1 MTSSIAGLNG
11 LQNSLGADKDT
22 QAVASRTVTTTST
35 ETETE
40 TRTQAQTHAASSPA
54 ATPSNVTT
62 TPSATKIN
70 ATLHSPTSNDENR
83 DSKVADSAPAKLPAP
98 SASASASASAPTQT
112 WSSNSN
118 GNSAEISSSSTM
130 AKTANPSNS
139 TSTST
144 PAPPSTAIVPTASAL
159 PPTVALNH
167 SPEEPSAALAPK
179 AATPNQES
187 ASSAPAKV
195 SDSRPS
201 PSTPASTHGVPNAP
215 PTAANTTTSTSQQ
228 HPEMP
233 SDTAASVHV
242 NVNSGDHTMLDA
254 STPRDAAATLNVDQA
269 QQSTPLQLQM
279 QTDNLGEQFAPST
292 PYAATS
298 MPTINQH
305 AYMMMAL
312 ATMSGAATAMSPPP
326 TVTPAQVTLPNPLDE
341 SFQGIAPTNSTRP
354 TDSHKALESFARI
367 EFADSVFQMTTY
379 AVIIGRD
386 QRALEQARRD
396 ERRAEEY
403 RRRTEENVHLG
414 LPPPSPIRPDRSKF
428 SKSYVSEEGGMLG
441 PESDTGENPRPTKRR
456 KTSTQG
462 SSQHDLDEA
471 AAQAQENMISNRQY
485 VSHTPGAAAVDLGSL
500 RPSPYHVPFIGIH
513 SPGPNIASKTKAI
526 SREHLKIAYNQDMGV
541 FEAIPLH
548 KNGFFCEDVHYNREK
563 LVLRCGDRLQIK
575 DVDFRFLINGVE
587 RGRTGAEEDIEEEP
601 AMALK
606 KRHAQ
611 GGKEMSFDF
620 ESAHGNG
627 DIQDTSDELSDVA
640 SPPESPDFG
649 DGDEDDAEA
658 EGEAEAEQPAAIQT
672 LETVQEKE
680 AKPEAE
686 MEDEADGEMDAEMD
700 AEMDMDMDMDMDI
713 DDMTIAGAESG
724 LKQDGML
731 DPHQGHLMPQVP
743 KKRGPGRPPKNGIM
757 SKREQR
763 LLKKQQQE
771 MAKKTLP
778 QAPPVEP
785 PIKRKVGRP
794 RKHPLPEGSSE
805 RPEKRKYKPR
815 KPREDGAEGSDAE
828 RRAREKKE
836 KKTRPKSPPLEL
848 KIEDYTEEQLQKPNK
863 NYGVL
868 IDETLTAAGPDGLTL
883 KQIYKRICQRYPWFY
898 FHTETKGWE
907 SSVRHNLIGNE
918 AFRKDET
925 TNLWSRVPGVELDA
939 GKKRKASS
947 PDRAAAHA
955 YGQYP
960 APYAYNA
967 QHMAPGA
974 TGYPPGQAP
983 PGYHMPTYAAQQ
995 TQPGRPPQPYGAS
1008 ASPPTPGQPA
1018 PVAVASQPPAPA
1030 QLPPGYGPPPAPARP
1045 QLGVPPP
1052 GTYSSPYAPRPPPP
1066 ANTSIKSEE
1075 GHANVTAVPAG
1086 APLAQQQQQHH
1097 PHPSVSLTAAA
1108 KTVPGTGPPQTQ
1120 QQPATPVNRT
1130 PSVSAA
1136 SPTARY
1142 AIEPKL
1148 LAAVVKLKSG
1158 LIENLKKARNPK
1170 AEGIV
1175 MTALNRCIGLKK
1187 EATENDKMETI
1198 CMKGIRQVVDA
1209 YMKSKSPTPGPASSG
1224 SPSAAETMPFFDAKV
1239 LASINGFKDVS
1250 VKALNPKLGEAKAE
1264 AVTLSAIDRVLGI
1277 ADASIVPPP
1286 GEGEAV
1292 GNFEGIELHLMKSIR
1307 QLLTGM
1313 NQKV

>member
-11 LQNSLGADKDT
+11 LQNSLGADRDT
-22 QAVASRTVTTTST
+22 QAVASRTVATTST

-40 TRTQAQTHAASSPA
+40 TRTQPQPQSASSSA

-62 TPSATKIN
+62 TPSATKMN
-70 ATLHSPTSNDENR
+70 ATSHSQTSNNENR
-83 DSKVADSAPAKLPAP
+83 DSKVADSAPAKPPAP
-98 SASASASASAPTQT
+98 SASASASASIQT
-112 WSSNSN
+112 SSSNSN
-118 GNSAEISSSSTM
+118 GNSAGVSSSPIV
-130 AKTANPSNS
+130 AKNFDSSNS

-144 PAPPSTAIVPTASAL
+144 PAPPSTAIIPTASAP
-159 PPTVALNH
+159 PPTVALNP

-179 AATPNQES
+179 VATADQES
-187 ASSAPAKV
+187 ASSAPAKA

-201 PSTPASTHGVPNAP
+201 PSTPPLTHGVPSAS
-215 PTAANTTTSTSQQ
+215 PTAANVTTSISQQ
-228 HPEMP
+228 QPVMP
-233 SDTAASVHV
+233 SNTTASVHV
-242 NVNSGDHTMLDA
+242 NSNPGDHTMLSV
-254 STPRDAAATLNVDQA
+254 STPRDAAATLNADQV

-279 QTDNLGEQFAPST
+279 QADNLGERLAPST

-298 MPTINQH
+298 MPTIDQH

-341 SFQGIAPTNSTRP
+341 SFQGIAPTNSTRQA
-354 TDSHKALESFARI
+354 DSHKALESFARI

-396 ERRAEEY
+396 ERRTEEY
-403 RRRTEENVHLG
+403 RRRTEENVNLG
-414 LPPPSPIRPDRSKF
+414 LPPPSPIHPDRSKF

-441 PESDTGENPRPTKRR
+441 PESDSGENPRPTKRR

-471 AAQAQENMISNRQY
+471 TAQAQENMISNRQY

-575 DVDFRFLINGVE
+575 DIDFRFLINGVE

-601 AMALK
+601 AMTLK

-627 DIQDTSDELSDVA
+627 EIQDTSDELSDVA

-649 DGDEDDAEA
+649 DGDED
-658 EGEAEAEQPAAIQT
+658 EAEAEAEAEEPAAIQT
-672 LETVQEKE
+672 VETVQEKE
-680 AKPEAE
+680 AKAEAD
-686 MEDEADGEMDAEMD
+686 MEEEADGEMDAEMD
-700 AEMDMDMDMDMDI
+700 LDLDMDMDMDI
-713 DDMTIAGAESG
+713 DDMTIAGVESG

-731 DPHQGHLMPQVP
+731 DPHQGHLMHQTP

-836 KKTRPKSPPLEL
+836 KKARPKSPPLEL

-947 PDRAAAHA
+947 PDRAATHA

-960 APYAYNA
+960 APYTYNA

-974 TGYPPGQAP
+974 TGYPPGQGP

-995 TQPGRPPQPYGAS
+995 TQPGRPAQPYGAS

-1018 PVAVASQPPAPA
+1018 PLAVASQPPAPA

-1045 QLGVPPP
+1045 QLGVPPQ

-1066 ANTSIKSEE
+1066 ANTLIKSEE
-1075 GHANVTAVPAG
+1075 GHANAAAVPAG
-1086 APLAQQQQQHH
+1086 APLAQQQQHH
-1097 PHPSVSLTAAA
+1097 PHPSVPLAPAA
-1108 KTVPGTGPPQTQ
+1108 KTVPGTGPPQAQ
-1120 QQPATPVNRT
+1120 QQPVTPVNRT

-1158 LIENLKKARNPK
+1158 LIENLKKARNPR

-1175 MTALNRCIGLKK
+1175 MSALNRCIGLKK
-1187 EATENDKMETI
+1187 EATENDKMEEI
-1198 CMKGIRQVVDA
+1198 CMKGIRQVFDA

-1224 SPSAAETMPFFDAKV
+1224 SPPAAETMPFFDARV

>member
-11 LQNSLGADKDT
+11 LHDSRSADRDT
-22 QAVASRTVTTTST
+22 QVVASRTVTTTST
-35 ETETE
+35 ETETK
-40 TRTQAQTHAASSPA
+40 TQTQAASSRA
-54 ATPSNVTT
+54 TTPSNATP

-70 ATLHSPTSNDENR
+70 ATSHSPTSNDENR
-83 DSKVADSAPAKLPAP
+83 DSKVADPAPAKLTVPAP
-98 SASASASASAPTQT
+98 SASASIQT
-112 WSSNSN
+112 SSSNRN
-118 GNSAEISSSSTM
+118 GNSAGISSSSTM
-130 AKTANPSNS
+130 AKTADPSNS
-139 TSTST
+139 TSLST
-144 PAPPSTAIVPTASAL
+144 ATPPSTAIVPAASA
-159 PPTVALNH
+159 PPTFSSNP
-167 SPEEPSAALAPK
+167 SPEETSAALASKP
-179 AATPNQES
+179 AIPTQES

-201 PSTPASTHGVPNAP
+201 PSTPPSTHGVPSAPAIDANA
-215 PTAANTTTSTSQQ
+215 TTSTSQQ
-228 HPEMP
+228 QLEMP
-233 SDTAASVHV
+233 SNTAASAHV
-242 NVNSGDHTMLDA
+242 NVNSSDHTMLDA
-254 STPRDAAATLNVDQA
+254 STPRDSAATLKVDQA
-269 QQSTPLQLQM
+269 QQSTPLQLQI
-279 QTDNLGEQFAPST
+279 QADNLGEQFAPST

-341 SFQGIAPTNSTRP
+341 SFQGIAPPNSTRQ

-414 LPPPSPIRPDRSKF
+414 LPPPSPIHPDRSKF

-601 AMALK
+601 AIALK

-627 DIQDTSDELSDVA
+627 EIQDTSDELSDVA

-649 DGDEDDAEA
+649 DGDED
-658 EGEAEAEQPAAIQT
+658 EAEAEAEAEEPAAIQT
-672 LETVQEKE
+672 VETVQEKE
-680 AKPEAE
+680 AKAEAD
-686 MEDEADGEMDAEMD
+686 MEEEVDGEMDAEMD
-700 AEMDMDMDMDMDI
+700 MDIDMDMDMDI

-724 LKQDGML
+724 LKQEGML
-731 DPHQGHLMPQVP
+731 DPHQGHLMPQIP

-836 KKTRPKSPPLEL
+836 KKARPKSPPLEL

-947 PDRAAAHA
+947 PDRAATHA

-960 APYAYNA
+960 APYVYNA

-974 TGYPPGQAP
+974 PGYPPGQAI
-983 PGYHMPTYAAQQ
+983 PGYHMPTYTAQQ
-995 TQPGRPPQPYGAS
+995 TQPGRPAQPYGAS
-1008 ASPPTPGQPA
+1008 ASPPAPGQPA

-1030 QLPPGYGPPPAPARP
+1030 QLPPAYGPPPAPARP
-1045 QLGVPPP
+1045 QLGVPPQ

-1066 ANTSIKSEE
+1066 ANTPIKSEE
-1075 GHANVTAVPAG
+1075 GHANATAAPAG
-1086 APLAQQQQQHH
+1086 TPLAQQQQQQHH
-1097 PHPSVSLTAAA
+1097 PHPSVPLAAAA
-1108 KTVPGTGPPQTQ
+1108 KTVPGAGPVQAQ

-1175 MTALNRCIGLKK
+1175 MSALNRCIGLKK

-1224 SPSAAETMPFFDAKV
+1224 SPSAAETLPFFDAKV

>member
-11 LQNSLGADKDT
+11 LQNSLGADRDT

-35 ETETE
+35 ETET
-40 TRTQAQTHAASSPA
+40 RTQAQTQAASSPA
-54 ATPSNVTT
+54 ATPSNVTP

-70 ATLHSPTSNDENR
+70 ATSHSPTSNDENR
-83 DSKVADSAPAKLPAP
+83 DSKVADSAPAKPPAP
-98 SASASASASAPTQT
+98 SASASAPIQT
-112 WSSNSN
+112 PSSNPN
-118 GNSAEISSSSTM
+118 EKPAGVSSSSTM
-130 AKTANPSNS
+130 AKTADPSNS
-139 TSTST
+139 TSKSS
-144 PAPPSTAIVPTASAL
+144 PAPPSTAIVPTASA
-159 PPTVALNH
+159 PPSTVALNP
-167 SPEEPSAALAPK
+167 SPKEPSAALAAK
-179 AATPNQES
+179 AATSNQES
-187 ASSAPAKV
+187 ASSAPTNV

-201 PSTPASTHGVPNAP
+201 PSTPPSTHGVPSAP
-215 PTAANTTTSTSQQ
+215 PTAANATTSTSQQ
-228 HPEMP
+228 QPEMP
-233 SDTAASVHV
+233 SSTAASAHV
-242 NVNSGDHTMLDA
+242 NVNSGENTVLHA
-254 STPRDAAATLNVDQA
+254 STPRDAATTSNVDQV

-279 QTDNLGEQFAPST
+279 QADNLGEQFAPST

-326 TVTPAQVTLPNPLDE
+326 TVTPAQVTLPNPSDE
-341 SFQGIAPTNSTRP
+341 SFQGISPINSTLQ

-414 LPPPSPIRPDRSKF
+414 LPPPSPIHPERSKF

-462 SSQHDLDEA
+462 SSQHDLDEV

-563 LVLRCGDRLQIK
+563 VVLRCGDRLQIK

-587 RGRTGAEEDIEEEP
+587 RGRTGAEEDVEEEP
-601 AMALK
+601 TMTLK

-627 DIQDTSDELSDVA
+627 EIQDTSDELSDVA

-649 DGDEDDAEA
+649 DGDED
-658 EGEAEAEQPAAIQT
+658 EAEAEAEAEAEEPAAIQT
-672 LETVQEKE
+672 VETVQDKE
-680 AKPEAE
+680 AKAEAD
-686 MEDEADGEMDAEMD
+686 MEEEADGEMDPEM
-700 AEMDMDMDMDMDI
+700 EMDMDMDMDM

-731 DPHQGHLMPQVP
+731 DPHQGHLMPQIP

-836 KKTRPKSPPLEL
+836 KKARPKSPPLEL

-947 PDRAAAHA
+947 PDRAATHA

-960 APYAYNA
+960 APYPYNA
-967 QHMAPGA
+967 QQMAPGA
-974 TGYPPGQAP
+974 TGYPPGQAPAP

-995 TQPGRPPQPYGAS
+995 TQPGRPAHPYGVS

-1018 PVAVASQPPAPA
+1018 PIAVASQPPAPA

-1045 QLGVPPP
+1045 QLGVPPQ

-1066 ANTSIKSEE
+1066 ANTTIKSEE
-1075 GHANVTAVPAG
+1075 GHANATAVPAG
-1086 APLAQQQQQHH
+1086 APLAQQQHL
-1097 PHPSVSLTAAA
+1097 HPSVPLTAAT
-1108 KTVPGTGPPQTQ
+1108 KTVPGTGPPQAQ

-1130 PSVSAA
+1130 PSVSVA

-1175 MTALNRCIGLKK
+1175 MSALNRCIGLKK

-1224 SPSAAETMPFFDAKV
+1224 SPSATETIPFFDTKV

-1313 NQKV
+1313 HQKV